1 MGSGVSWRVGFG
13 LGQLAGARALA
24 GLRDARG
31 QSGVAD
37 QLLRRREAPD
47 VADTDG
53 DRQPEQVADA
63 GDRDQQAD
71 APIDGS
77 AAR

>member
-1 MGSGVSWRVGFG
+1 MRGPALTIAVCVGDVRARRV
-13 LGQLAGARALA
+13 
-24 GLRDARG
+24 
-31 QSGVAD
+31 
-37 QLLRRREAPD
+37 
-47 VADTDG
+47 G